1 LKIFL
6 FILLLIYIKNREYFF
21 IYIFVFFTNLLN
33 LKNMNASNM
42 NPSLPIYLQI
52 KILITNLVNKKAYK
66 TSKHDILQVKKLKNN
81 ILARPKNRQWGWK
94 IYVHLPVRFNGFSKQ
109 RKTSLISEI
118 KVFYGL
124 NFGALLI

>member
-1 LKIFL
+1 
-6 FILLLIYIKNREYFF
+6 LLIYIKNREYFF

-81 ILARPKNRQWGWK
+81 ILARPKNRQ
-94 IYVHLPVRFNGFSKQ
+94 
-109 RKTSLISEI
+109 
-118 KVFYGL
+118 
-124 NFGALLI
+124 